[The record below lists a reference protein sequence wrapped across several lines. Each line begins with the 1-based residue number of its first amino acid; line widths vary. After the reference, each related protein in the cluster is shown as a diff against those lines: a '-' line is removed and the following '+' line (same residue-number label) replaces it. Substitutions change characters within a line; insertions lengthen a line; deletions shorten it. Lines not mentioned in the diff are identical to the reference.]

1 MNIDILF
8 NTTPFLFPL
17 IFNLLSR
24 EKFWEE
30 PLHKLTANNLF
41 AMVTVE
47 HKQSKPT
54 AEQGS
59 PNKVE
64 P

>member
-1 MNIDILF
+1 MVNK
-8 NTTPFLFPL
+8 
-17 IFNLLSR
+17 
-24 EKFWEE
+24 KFWVELVL
-30 PLHKLTANNLF
+30 LHSLHNPIINNLV

-59 PNKVE
+59 PNKFE
-64 P
+64 PQ